1 MLFLKNNIESLNFCT
16 KSVVEL
22 KTSLHNLVDRINNDT
37 VLQAYLVLLSREV
50 EMENQKDFWLDL
62 DSETKSAIEQGL
74 GEMQRKETVNAFD
87 FMKEKYGI

>member
-1 MLFLKNNIESLNFCT
+1 M
-16 KSVVEL
+16 SVIEL
-22 KTSLHNLVDRINNDT
+22 KTSLHNLVDRINNDN

>member
-1 MLFLKNNIESLNFCT
+1 M
-16 KSVVEL
+16 SVIEL

-62 DSETKSAIEQGL
+62 DSETNSAIEQGL

>member
-1 MLFLKNNIESLNFCT
+1 M
-16 KSVVEL
+16 SVVEL
-22 KTSLHNLVDRINNDT
+22 KTSLHNVVDRINNDT

>member
-1 MLFLKNNIESLNFCT
+1 M
-16 KSVVEL
+16 SVIEL
-22 KTSLHNLVDRINNDT
+22 KTSLHNLVNRINNDT

-50 EMENQKDFWLDL
+50 EMENQKDFWFDL

>member
-1 MLFLKNNIESLNFCT
+1 M
-16 KSVVEL
+16 SVIEL
-22 KTSLHNLVDRINNDT
+22 KASLHNLVDRINNDT

-50 EMENQKDFWLDL
+50 EMENQKDFWIDL
-62 DSETKSAIEQGL
+62 DSETKAAIEQGL

>member
-1 MLFLKNNIESLNFCT
+1 M
-16 KSVVEL
+16 SVIEL
-22 KTSLHNLVDRINNDT
+22 KTSLHNLVDRINNYT

>member
-1 MLFLKNNIESLNFCT
+1 M
-16 KSVVEL
+16 SVIEL

-62 DSETKSAIEQGL
+62 DSETKSALEQGL

>member
-1 MLFLKNNIESLNFCT
+1 M
-16 KSVVEL
+16 SVVEL

-62 DSETKSAIEQGL
+62 DRETKSAIEQGL

>member
-1 MLFLKNNIESLNFCT
+1 M
-16 KSVVEL
+16 SVVEL
-22 KTSLHNLVDRINNDT
+22 RTSLHNLVDRINNDT

>member
-1 MLFLKNNIESLNFCT
+1 M
-16 KSVVEL
+16 SVVEL

-87 FMKEKYGI
+87 FMKEKYGAKLKNLIKFVKN

>member
-1 MLFLKNNIESLNFCT
+1 M
-16 KSVVEL
+16 SVVEL

-74 GEMQRKETVNAFD
+74 GEMQRKETVNTFD

>member
-1 MLFLKNNIESLNFCT
+1 M
-16 KSVVEL
+16 SVIEL

-50 EMENQKDFWLDL
+50 EMENQKDFWFDL
-62 DSETKSAIEQGL
+62 DSETKSAIEHGL

>member
-1 MLFLKNNIESLNFCT
+1 M
-16 KSVVEL
+16 SVVEL
-22 KTSLHNLVDRINNDT
+22 RTSLHNLVDRINNDT

-50 EMENQKDFWLDL
+50 EMENQKDFWSDL

>member
-1 MLFLKNNIESLNFCT
+1 M
-16 KSVVEL
+16 SVVEL

-37 VLQAYLVLLSREV
+37 VLQAYLVLFSREV
-50 EMENQKDFWLDL
+50 EMENQKDFWLEL
-62 DSETKSAIEQGL
+62 DSETKSSIEQGL

>member
-1 MLFLKNNIESLNFCT
+1 M
-16 KSVVEL
+16 SVIEL

-37 VLQAYLVLLSREV
+37 VLQVYLVLLSREV

-74 GEMQRKETVNAFD
+74 GEMQRKETP
-87 FMKEKYGI
+87 

>member
-1 MLFLKNNIESLNFCT
+1 M
-16 KSVVEL
+16 SVVEL
-22 KTSLHNLVDRINNDT
+22 KASLHNLVDRINNDT

-74 GEMQRKETVNAFD
+74 DEMQRKETVNAFD

>member
-1 MLFLKNNIESLNFCT
+1 M
-16 KSVVEL
+16 SVIEL

-74 GEMQRKETVNAFD
+74 GEMQRKE
-87 FMKEKYGI
+87 IP

>member
-1 MLFLKNNIESLNFCT
+1 M
-16 KSVVEL
+16 SVIEL

-37 VLQAYLVLLSREV
+37 VLQGYLVLLSREV

>member
-1 MLFLKNNIESLNFCT
+1 M
-16 KSVVEL
+16 SVVEL
-22 KTSLHNLVDRINNDT
+22 KASLHNLVDRINNDT

>member
-1 MLFLKNNIESLNFCT
+1 M
-16 KSVVEL
+16 SVIEL

-37 VLQAYLVLLSREV
+37 VLQAYLVLLSRED
-50 EMENQKDFWLDL
+50 EMENQKDFGLDL

>member
-1 MLFLKNNIESLNFCT
+1 M
-16 KSVVEL
+16 SVVEL
-22 KTSLHNLVDRINNDT
+22 RTSLHNLVDRINNDT

-50 EMENQKDFWLDL
+50 AIENQKDFWLDL

>member
-1 MLFLKNNIESLNFCT
+1 M
-16 KSVVEL
+16 SVIEL

-37 VLQAYLVLLSREV
+37 VLQAYLVLLAREV

-87 FMKEKYGI
+87 FMKANVPNNNFFFQTF

>member
-1 MLFLKNNIESLNFCT
+1 M
-16 KSVVEL
+16 SVIEL

-50 EMENQKDFWLDL
+50 EMESQKDFWLDL

-87 FMKEKYGI
+87 FMKEKYGAKLKNLIKFVKN

>member
-1 MLFLKNNIESLNFCT
+1 V
-16 KSVVEL
+16 SVIEL

>member
-1 MLFLKNNIESLNFCT
+1 M
-16 KSVVEL
+16 SVIEL

>member
-1 MLFLKNNIESLNFCT
+1 M
-16 KSVVEL
+16 SVVEL
-22 KTSLHNLVDRINNDT
+22 RTSLHNLVDRINNDT

-50 EMENQKDFWLDL
+50 EIENQKDFWSDL
-62 DSETKSAIEQGL
+62 DSEAKSAIEQGL

>member
-1 MLFLKNNIESLNFCT
+1 M
-16 KSVVEL
+16 SVVEL
-22 KTSLHNLVDRINNDT
+22 KASLHNLVDRINNDT

-62 DSETKSAIEQGL
+62 DRETKSAIEQGL